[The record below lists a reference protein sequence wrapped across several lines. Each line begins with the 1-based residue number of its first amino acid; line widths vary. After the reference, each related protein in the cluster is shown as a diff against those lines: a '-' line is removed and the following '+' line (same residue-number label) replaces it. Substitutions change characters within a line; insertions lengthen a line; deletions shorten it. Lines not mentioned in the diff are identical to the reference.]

1 MREIIIQGKGTSPF
15 YAFRTGKEKHYV
27 NCLELEG
34 GCNFLETIF
43 FPLVLEMRQNSDKPK
58 RYFYVRLYK

>member
-15 YAFRTGKEKHYV
+15 YAYRTGKEKHYV

-34 GCNFLETIF
+34 GCNFLETSF
-43 FPLVLEMRQNSDKPK
+43 FPPCSRNETK
-58 RYFYVRLYK
+58 